1 MSTHRI
7 QKTLVAAALGTL
19 LASTA
24 TAQSIT
30 VVNYGGAV
38 GNAQKKAWV
47 DPYKKATGADV
58 LAIEYTGDLAK
69 VKAMVEA
76 KSVTWDAVEVQSS
89 DVGRGCDDGLFEK
102 IDWAAVGKK
111 ADFIPEAINACGVGS
126 FVWSTVMAY
135 SADRVK
141 GSPSGWRD
149 FWDVKQYPGKR
160 GMRKEAR
167 SNLEFALMADGVAPA
182 DVYKVLAT
190 KAGVDRAFK
199 KMDELRPNIQW
210 WEAGAQPPQFLAA
223 GDVVMSTAY
232 NGRIDVAQ
240 REGNKSLRISW
251 AQSIFDVDYWVIP
264 KGSKNKAAAEK
275 FIAFASSPAAQAD
288 FSRQIAYGPVNVNAL
303 QQLDATTL
311 AGMPNSPK
319 NRQSAIQQSLSFW
332 TDHGEELEQRF
343 TAWASK

>member
-1 MSTHRI
+1 MKRKVLTTIAASA
-7 QKTLVAAALGTL
+7 VALAMTTSAAH
-19 LASTA
+19 A
-24 TAQSIT
+24 IT

-47 DPYKKATGADV
+47 DPYIKATGAQV
-58 LAIEYTGDLAK
+58 LAVEYTGDLAK

-76 KSVTWDAVEVQSS
+76 KQVAWDAVEVQSS

-102 IDWAAVGKK
+102 IDWNNIGKK
-111 ADFIPEAINACGVGS
+111 KDFIAEAVTPCGVGA
-126 FVWSTVMAY
+126 FVWSTVLAY
-135 SADRVK
+135 NADRVK
-141 GSPSGWRD
+141 GTPSGWKD
-149 FWDVKQYPGKR
+149 FWDVKQFPGKR

-167 SNLEFALMADGVAPA
+167 SNLEFALMADGVEPK
-182 DVYKVLAT
+182 DVYKVLST

-199 KMDELRPNIQW
+199 KMDQIRPYVQW

-240 REGNKSLRISW
+240 REGNKSLRVSW
-251 AQSIFDVDYWVIP
+251 GQSIFDLDYWAIP

-275 FIAFASSPAAQAD
+275 FIAYASGAAPQAEFA
-288 FSRQIAYGPVNVNAL
+288 RLIAYGTVNVESPAK
-303 QQLDATTL
+303 LDAATL
-311 AGMPNSPK
+311 AGMPNSPQ
-319 NRQSAIQQSLSFW
+319 NRQSAIQQSLQFW
-332 TDHGEELEQRF
+332 ADHGEELEQRF

>member
-1 MSTHRI
+1 MKFNAI
-7 QKTLVAAALGTL
+7 QTLC
-19 LASTA
+19 A
-24 TAQSIT
+24 TAFTLITAGAYAADSLT

-47 DPYKKATGADV
+47 EPYKAATGNTV

-69 VKAMVEA
+69 VKAMVET
-76 KSVTWDAVEVQSS
+76 KDVTWDAVEVQSG

-102 IDWAAVGKK
+102 IDWNNIGKK
-111 ADFIPEAINACGVGS
+111 SDFIPEAVSPCGVGS
-126 FVWSTVMAY
+126 FVWSTVLAY
-135 SADRVK
+135 NADRIK
-141 GSPSGWRD
+141 GVPNGWND
-149 FWDVKQYPGKR
+149 FWDVKRFPGKR

-182 DVYKVLAT
+182 NVYKVLAT
-190 KAGVDRAFK
+190 KAGVERAFK

-240 REGNKSLRISW
+240 REGNKNLRVSW
-251 AQSIFDVDYWVIP
+251 AQSIYDLDFWVIP
-264 KGSKNKAAAEK
+264 KGSKNKLAAEK
-275 FIAFASSPAAQAD
+275 FIAYTSAAAPQAEYAKL
-288 FSRQIAYGPVNVNAL
+288 IAYGPVNKEAL
-303 QQLDATTL
+303 TKLDAATL
-311 AGMPNSPK
+311 AGMPNSPA
-319 NRQSAIQQSLSFW
+319 NRQSAIQQSLRFW
-332 TDHGEELEQRF
+332 NDMGEELEQRF

>member
-1 MSTHRI
+1 MSKRTI
-7 QKTLVAAALGTL
+7 QAFIAASLTTLVTSMAAA
-19 LASTA
+19 
-24 TAQSIT
+24 QPIT

-47 DPYKKATGADV
+47 EPYKKATGV
-58 LAIEYTGDLAK
+58 NLLAIEYTGDLAK

-102 IDWAAVGKK
+102 IDWNVIGRKN
-111 ADFIPEAINACGVGS
+111 DFIPEAVSPCGVGS

-141 GSPSGWRD
+141 GSPTGWSD
-149 FWDVKQYPGKR
+149 FWDVTRFPGKR

-167 SNLEFALMADGVAPA
+167 SNLEFALMADGVPPSE
-182 DVYKVLAT
+182 VYKVLAT

-199 KMDELRPNIQW
+199 KMDELRPHIQW

-275 FIAFASSPAAQAD
+275 FIAYASSPAAQAE
-288 FSRQIAYGPVNVNAL
+288 FSKLIAYGPVNVQAIAR
-303 QQLDATTL
+303 LDAATL
-311 AGMPNSPK
+311 AGMPNSPQ

-343 TAWASK
+343 TAWASR